1 MFNESAPP
9 ASVLQ
14 FSGEAARWSH
24 SGLTAAA
31 LSVLLQQLPFR
42 TDAVVWARS
51 AHALVLAAVLHRV
64 AQVHVCKHTGNAS
77 KRTCEKMKLNL
88 SGSVGLWVKQK
99 NKLNLRWNSVSCTCL
114 IACINVKKV
123 KKKYQT
129 ISYIR
134 LCPLLWSL
142 ITSYL
147 YQSICE
153 QKGFSLC

>member
-9 ASVLQ
+9 ASLLL

-42 TDAVVWARS
+42 TDAVVRARS

-77 KRTCEKMKLNL
+77 KRTCEKMKRVHAGHELNL

-99 NKLNLRWNSVSCTCL
+99 NKLNLR
-114 IACINVKKV
+114 
-123 KKKYQT
+123 
-129 ISYIR
+129 
-134 LCPLLWSL
+134 
-142 ITSYL
+142 
-147 YQSICE
+147 
-153 QKGFSLC
+153 